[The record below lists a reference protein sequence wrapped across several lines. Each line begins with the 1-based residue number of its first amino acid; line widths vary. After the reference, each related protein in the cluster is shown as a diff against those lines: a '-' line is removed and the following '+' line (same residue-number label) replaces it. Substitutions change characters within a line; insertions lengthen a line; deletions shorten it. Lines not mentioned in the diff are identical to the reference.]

1 MKYLNSKK
9 EKKNLNSLLWSYI
22 FEFNTTLC
30 CFSTFRVCLFGGE
43 IGRMKFFWKKIGEKM
58 NLCVVWLGGLRR
70 GKKTFV
76 WGLGIF
82 DPSHKNF
89 SLQNEEKIGRKRW
102 DLLCD
107 KNTLTFY
114 CSHLPLSLSHI
125 LLPINLIASS
135 SLSLSNM
142 NSRFSFSFSFFRLA

>member
-1 MKYLNSKK
+1 MFVVYYRHSMKYLNSKK
-9 EKKNLNSLLWSYI
+9 KKKSLNSLLWSYI

-82 DPSHKNF
+82 HPSPQKLF
-89 SLQNEEKIGRKRW
+89 SPKWRENREKTLRLAVWQKYPHF
-102 DLLCD
+102 LLLSP
-107 KNTLTFY
+107 TSLTFPHTVTNQPY
-114 CSHLPLSLSHI
+114 CLFI
-125 LLPINLIASS
+125 LISQ
-135 SLSLSNM
+135 
-142 NSRFSFSFSFFRLA
+142 